1 MMRTLYHVPLFPS
14 CRKVRLMLREKEMD
28 FALVQEAVWEPRE
41 DFFQLNPACDVPV
54 LVEENGNII
63 AGEYAIIEYLEEV
76 RPDPALMG
84 DTIAGRAEVRR
95 LVEWFD
101 KKFNTEVSQLITYEK
116 LFRSH
121 GIGGVKRGPNSE
133 AIRAGKENILY
144 HLDYIAYLTESRRW
158 LAGEHITIADLAAA
172 AHLSSLDYLGDVP
185 WNHSAGAKEWYAMV
199 KSRPSMRGLLGDRIS
214 GRTPPP
220 YYEDPDF

>member
-1 MMRTLYHVPLFPS
+1 MRTLYHVALFPS

-28 FALVQEAVWEPRE
+28 FALVQESVWEPRE

-54 LVEENGNII
+54 LVEENGTIV
-63 AGEYAIIEYLEEV
+63 AGEYAIVEYLEEV
-76 RPDPALMG
+76 RPDPALLG
-84 DTIAGRAEVRR
+84 ETIAARAEVRR

-101 KKFNTEVSQLITYEK
+101 KKFNAEVTQLITYEK
-116 LFRSH
+116 LFRSF

-158 LAGEHITIADLAAA
+158 LAGESITIADLTAA
-172 AHLSSLDYLGDVP
+172 AHLSALDYLGDVP
-185 WNHSAGAKEWYAMV
+185 WNHSPGAKEWYAMM
-199 KSRPSMRGLLGDRIS
+199 KSRPAMRGLLGDRVS

>member
-1 MMRTLYHVPLFPS
+1 MRTLYHVPLFPG

-28 FALVQEAVWEPRE
+28 CALVQEAVWDPRQ

-54 LVEENGNII
+54 LVEENGTVV
-63 AGEYAIIEYLEEV
+63 AGEYAIVEYLEEV
-76 RPDPALMG
+76 RPEPSLFG
-84 DTIAGRAEVRR
+84 ETIAARAEVRR
-95 LVEWFD
+95 LTEWFD
-101 KKFNTEVSQLITYEK
+101 KKFNAEVTQLITYEK
-116 LFRSH
+116 IFRAV

-133 AIRAGKENILY
+133 AIRAGKDNILY

-158 LAGEHITIADLAAA
+158 LAGEHLSLADLAAA
-172 AHLSSLDYLGDVP
+172 AHLSALDYLGDVP
-185 WNHSAGAKEWYAMV
+185 WNHSPGAKDWYAMM
-199 KSRPSMRGLLGDRIS
+199 KSRPGMRNLLSDRVS